1 MFIVKLVGK
10 ILLVPVW
17 IIMILVTAVVSVVVN
32 ILSFARVISG
42 IILALLLMG
51 TIICYHDVIQA
62 IFLILLILVGYVLL
76 FAGVAIEVIL
86 ESIRGKMRN
95 IIFA

>member
-17 IIMILVTAVVSVVVN
+17 IIMILITAIVSVAVN

-42 IILALLLMG
+42 IVLTLLLIG
-51 TIICYHDVIQA
+51 TLLCYQDIIQVL
-62 IFLILLILVGYVLL
+62 FLIVLIMIGYLLL
-76 FAGVAIEVIL
+76 FVGVTIEVIL
-86 ESIRGKMRN
+86 ERLDIYLE
-95 IIFA
+95 